1 MELSVLLEKMLI
13 FVAMMLIGYLLARR
27 GTLGPEFTRT
37 ASKLVID
44 VFLTGTILNSIIKT
58 GSERSLSNL
67 GEIILMTFVV
77 QILGY
82 VIAAITMRF
91 VSAEKNRAAPMEL
104 LIAVPNTMFIA
115 LPIAESIYGSYAVLI
130 VSVSCIAF
138 NLLLYSYGIW
148 KMKGGSIGKLRV
160 RDVFSVP
167 LIATLAGILILLL
180 RIHVPGVL
188 MNLFGTLNGA
198 TMPLS
203 MMVIGASLG
212 SVSLLE
218 AFRNPILALVS
229 LLRLIIIP
237 VLAWLVCRLMTDDT
251 VLLMTCMLIAAAPS
265 AVMIT
270 IVSIQYGRDGVF
282 SSEGVLHSTV
292 CSMVSIP
299 FLIAALSRFC

>member
-1 MELSVLLEKMLI
+1 MEFSVLLEKMLI
-13 FVAMMLIGYLLARR
+13 FIVLMLIGYVLARR

-58 GSERSLSNL
+58 GNERSLSNL
-67 GEIILMTFVV
+67 GIIILMTFVV
-77 QILGY
+77 QILAY
-82 VIAAITMRF
+82 VVAAIAMRF
-91 VSAEKNRAAPMEL
+91 VSVEENRAAPMEL

-130 VSVSCIAF
+130 LSVSCIAF
-138 NLLLYSYGIW
+138 NSLLYSYGIW
-148 KMKGGSIGKLRV
+148 KMKGGSFATLRV
-160 RDVFSVP
+160 KDVLSVP

-180 RIHVPGVL
+180 RIPVPAVL
-188 MNLFGTLNGA
+188 MNLFAALNGA

-218 AFRNPILALVS
+218 AFRSPKLALVS
-229 LLRLIIIP
+229 LLRLLVIP
-237 VLAWLVCRLMTDDT
+237 VLAWLVCRLFTNDT

-270 IVSIQYGRDGVF
+270 IVSIQFGRDGVF
-282 SSEGVLHSTV
+282 SSEGVLHTTV
-292 CSMVSIP
+292 CSMLTIP
-299 FLIAALSRFC
+299 FLIAILSRFC